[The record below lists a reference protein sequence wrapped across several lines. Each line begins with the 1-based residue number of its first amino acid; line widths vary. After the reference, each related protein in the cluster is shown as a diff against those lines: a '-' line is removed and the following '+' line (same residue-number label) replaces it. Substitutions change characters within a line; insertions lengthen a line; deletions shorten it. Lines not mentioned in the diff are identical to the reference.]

1 MILSFLVKL
10 FVIKFGF
17 DIILPFNLFQFPSFE
32 FRIVYITEAHPDDG
46 WVVRTSDQPVV
57 NQQKTFEERFDT
69 AMEFRNKISDIVQ
82 VKFLVD
88 EMDNKANITFGAIPE
103 RLAVLFNGKV
113 QWLGGPGPFKYS
125 IEELEKYLSTLDNQ
139 QISQCF

>member
-1 MILSFLVKL
+1 M
-10 FVIKFGF
+10 KFA
-17 DIILPFNLFQFPSFE
+17 NTMKKYPSFE
-32 FRIVYITEAHPDDG
+32 YRIVYITEAHPEDG
-46 WVVRTSDQPVV
+46 WAIRSSDQPVV

-69 AMEFRNKISDIVQ
+69 AMEFKNNISDIVK

-125 IEELEKYLSTLDNQ
+125 IEELEKYLSTLSKNNDDATEDTSAEQTNEE
-139 QISQCF
+139 CGT

>member
-1 MILSFLVKL
+1 M
-10 FVIKFGF
+10 KFA
-17 DIILPFNLFQFPSFE
+17 NTMKKYPSFE
-32 FRIVYITEAHPDDG
+32 YRIVYITEAHPEDG
-46 WVVRTSDQPVV
+46 WAIRSSDQPVV

-69 AMEFRNKISDIVQ
+69 AMEFKNNISDIVK

-88 EMDNKANITFGAIPE
+88 EMDNLANITFGAIPE

-125 IEELEKYLSTLDNQ
+125 IEELEKYLSTLSKNNDDATEDTSAEQTNEE
-139 QISQCF
+139 CGT